1 MKSVFAYNDYREFL
15 RDFFQERKKLDKSFS
30 WRKFSASA
38 GYSSPVFLKLVIENK
53 SNLSEAGTE
62 RVADAV
68 WLSGREKKYFR
79 VLVRFN
85 QAKNDSLKH
94 TLYKEL
100 RNFVSP
106 QDVHV
111 LNQNQYDYYKE
122 WYHAAIRERL
132 TQVENQSDY
141 QAIGQSLCPQVSA
154 AKVQKSVELLKKL
167 GLVEQKEGRYIQSDA
182 KISTGPEVLSMAVRN
197 MHQQMAALATDAVQ
211 NIPREER
218 DISGLTLGV
227 SQEGFQ
233 KLTRELALFRER
245 VTQIVE
251 EDKTS
256 DMVYRLNLQLFP
268 LSRSGSASA
277 EGVKDV

>member
-1 MKSVFAYNDYREFL
+1 MKSIFAYNDYRQFL
-15 RDFFQERKKLDKSFS
+15 QDFFQERKNLDKGFS

-38 GYSSPVFLKLVIENK
+38 GYNSPVFLKLVIENK
-53 SNLSEAGTE
+53 TNLSEAGTE

-79 VLVRFN
+79 LLVRFN
-85 QAKNDSLKH
+85 QAKNDALKH
-94 TLYKEL
+94 SLYKEL

-111 LNQNQYDYYKE
+111 LEQNQYDYYKE

-132 TQVENQSDY
+132 TQVDDQSDY
-141 QAIGQSLCPQVSA
+141 QDIGRSLFPQISA
-154 AKVQKSVELLKKL
+154 AKVQKSIELLKKL
-167 GLVEQKEGRYIQSDA
+167 GLIEEKDGRLVQSDS

-197 MHQQMAALATDAVQ
+197 MHRQMAVLAAEAVQ
-211 NIPREER
+211 EIPREER

-227 SQEGFQ
+227 SWDGFE
-233 KLTRELALFRER
+233 KLSRELALFRER

-251 EDKTS
+251 EDKAS

-268 LSRSGSASA
+268 LSRSELAKSGGENA
-277 EGVKDV
+277 